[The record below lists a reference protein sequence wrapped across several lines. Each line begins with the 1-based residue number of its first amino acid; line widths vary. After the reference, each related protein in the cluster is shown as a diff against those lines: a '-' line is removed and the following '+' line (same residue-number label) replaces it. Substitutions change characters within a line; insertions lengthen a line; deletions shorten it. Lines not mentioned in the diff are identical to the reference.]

1 MMFLILSV
9 LTNAAIYWLFKY
21 FERIEAK
28 IFETIVFNYIIAFS
42 CGIFFVPNV
51 HEAMYSAWQFPI
63 WSIAGL
69 IMGSLFISV
78 FYFMAITA
86 KKSGIAMA
94 TLSSKMSLVLA
105 VIVLAFLGKGEI
117 TLFKAIALLIAM
129 FGLYLFSVDRKSKF
143 SKDMLLYPVVL
154 MLGSTSIDFSIAY
167 FQGFTKNQNE
177 LSLFTCMPFMGAGM
191 IGISI
196 LVYKMIFKKESFPLK
211 EMGTGTLLGLVNY
224 GSIFFLVE
232 LYHSGWMPES
242 TILPINNLLV
252 LVIGSIGAVFIFKE
266 KLNRRKIQGLVIC
279 LLALILLL

>member
-1 MMFLILSV
+1 MIYLIFSV
-9 LTNAAIYWLFKY
+9 ITNAAIYWLFKY

-42 CGIFFVPNV
+42 CGIFFVPNI
-51 HEAMYSAWQFPI
+51 HEAAQSALQFPI
-63 WSIAGL
+63 WSVAGL
-69 IMGSLFISV
+69 VMGSLFISV

-117 TLFKAIALLIAM
+117 TLLKAVALVIAM
-129 FGLYLFSVDRKSKF
+129 FGLYLFSVDRKSKLN
-143 SKDMLLYPVVL
+143 KDMVLYPIIL
-154 MLGSTSIDFSIAY
+154 MLGSTSVDFSIAY
-167 FQGFTKNQNE
+167 FQGFTNNQNE

-196 LVYKMIFKKESFPLK
+196 LIYKMIFKKESFPLK
-211 EMGTGTLLGLVNY
+211 EMGTGTLLGFVNY

-242 TILPINNLLV
+242 TILPVNNLLV
-252 LVIGSIGAVFIFKE
+252 LVIGSIGAVFIFNE

-279 LLALILLL
+279 LLSLILLL

>member
-1 MMFLILSV
+1 MIYLIFSV
-9 LTNAAIYWLFKY
+9 ITNAAIYWLFKY
-21 FERIEAK
+21 FEQIEAK
-28 IFETIVFNYIIAFS
+28 IFETIVFNYIVAFT

-51 HEAMYSAWQFPI
+51 HDALQSALQFPV
-63 WSIAGL
+63 WSVAGL

-117 TLFKAIALLIAM
+117 TLLKAIALLIAM
-129 FGLYLFSVDRKSKF
+129 FGLYLFSVDRKSKL
-143 SKDMLLYPVVL
+143 SKDMLLYPLVL

-167 FQGFTKNQNE
+167 FQGFTTNQNE
-177 LSLFTCMPFMGAGM
+177 LSLFTCMPFMGAGV

-196 LVYKMIFKKESFPLK
+196 LIYKLVFRKEKFPLK
-211 EMGTGTLLGLVNY
+211 ELGTGTLLGFVNY

-242 TILPINNLLV
+242 TILPVNNLLV

-279 LLALILLL
+279 LLALILLV

>member
-1 MMFLILSV
+1 MIYLIFSV
-9 LTNAAIYWLFKY
+9 ITNAAIYWLFKY

-51 HEAMYSAWQFPI
+51 PEALHSALQFPV

-117 TLFKAIALLIAM
+117 TLLKAVALVIAM
-129 FGLYLFSVDRKSKF
+129 FGLYLFSVDRKSKLN
-143 SKDMLLYPVVL
+143 KDMVLYPVIL
-154 MLGSTSIDFSIAY
+154 MLGSTSVDFSIAY
-167 FQGFTKNQNE
+167 FQGFTNNQNE

-196 LVYKMIFKKESFPLK
+196 LIYKMIFKKESFPLK
-211 EMGTGTLLGLVNY
+211 EMGTGTILGFVNY

-242 TILPINNLLV
+242 TILPVNNLLV
-252 LVIGSIGAVFIFKE
+252 LVIGSIGAVFIFNE

-279 LLALILLL
+279 LLSLILLL

>member
-28 IFETIVFNYIIAFS
+28 IFETIVFNYIVAFT

-51 HEAMYSAWQFPI
+51 PEALHSALQFPI
-63 WSIAGL
+63 WSVAGL

-86 KKSGIAMA
+86 KKAGIAMA

-105 VIVLAFLGKGEI
+105 VIVLAFLGEGEI
-117 TLFKAIALLIAM
+117 TLLKAVALVIAM
-129 FGLYLFSVDRKSKF
+129 FGLYLFSVDRKSKL
-143 SKDMLLYPVVL
+143 SKDMLLYPVIL
-154 MLGSTSIDFSIAY
+154 MLGSTSVDFSIAY
-167 FQGFTKNQNE
+167 FQGFTTNQNE
-177 LSLFTCMPFMGAGM
+177 LSLFTCMPFMGAGI

-196 LVYKMIFKKESFPLK
+196 LVYKMTFKQESFPLK
-211 EMGTGTLLGLVNY
+211 ELGTGTLLGLVNY

-242 TILPINNLLV
+242 TILPVNNLLV

-279 LLALILLL
+279 LLSLILLL

>member
-1 MMFLILSV
+1 MIYLIFSV
-9 LTNAAIYWLFKY
+9 ITNAAIYWLFKY

-28 IFETIVFNYIIAFS
+28 IFETIVFNYIIAFT
-42 CGIFFVPNV
+42 CGIFFVPNLN
-51 HEAMYSAWQFPI
+51 EALHSAVEFPI
-63 WSIAGL
+63 WSLAGL

-117 TLFKAIALLIAM
+117 TLLKAVALVIAI

-143 SKDMLLYPVVL
+143 NKDMLLYPVIL
-154 MLGSTSIDFSIAY
+154 MLGSTSVDFSIAY
-167 FQGFTKNQNE
+167 FQGFTTNQNE
-177 LSLFTCMPFMGAGM
+177 LSLFTCMPFMGAGI
-191 IGISI
+191 IGLSI
-196 LVYKMIFKKESFPLK
+196 LFYKMIFKKESFPLK
-211 EMGTGTLLGLVNY
+211 ELGTGTLLGLVNY

-242 TILPINNLLV
+242 TILPVNNLLV

-279 LLALILLL
+279 LLSLILLL